1 MRRPGAVL
9 LVSCYELGRPP
20 QSVAWALGF
29 LTRAGFAPTVQ
40 DLAVESLD
48 VERVRRARFVAI
60 SVPMHT
66 ALRIGMQVARRVRA
80 INEACTICF
89 FGHYALL
96 HAELLLRPGAD
107 EPPLADEVLGG
118 EMEEKLVGLARG
130 SAFPTSSAPE
140 QPTAHATAAATPT
153 ALEPTTPHDTAAVA
167 RTPLAAAILE
177 RLDFATPSREALP
190 GLDRYAH
197 LVHDGGHALAGHV
210 ESSRGCLHH
219 CRHCPIPPV
228 YGGKLFVVPRATV
241 LEDVRNQVR
250 AGARH
255 ITFGDADFLNGPTH
269 SLRIAREMHAE
280 FPDLTFDFTAK
291 VEHVLRHR
299 DVVAELGELG
309 ALFMVSAVESLSDR
323 VLEILDKGHT
333 RADVF
338 EALSIL
344 RDAGIVMRPSL
355 LPFTPWSTYDDFR
368 DLLDFAE
375 RENLIEQIDPVQ
387 FTIRLLVPKGSLLA
401 THPEMEPHTG
411 AFDERHLTYA
421 WVHPDPQMDALQSE
435 LSRLVEEATSR
446 GEDSVETFYR
456 IRVAAGSAARAPR
469 RRHQRPPRLTESW
482 FC

>member
-29 LTRAGFAPTVQ
+29 LTRAGFAPAVQ

-48 VERVRRARFVAI
+48 TERVRQARFVAI

-66 ALRIGMQVARRVRA
+66 ALRIGMQVARRFRE

-89 FGHYALL
+89 FGHYAIL
-96 HAELLLRPGAD
+96 HAEMLLRPRAGGS
-107 EPPLADEVLGG
+107 PLADAVLGG
-118 EMEEKLVGLARG
+118 EMEEKLVELVREGAL
-130 SAFPTSSAPE
+130 STSSTPE
-140 QPTAHATAAATPT
+140 QPAARDATVAKPG
-153 ALEPTTPHDTAAVA
+153 ALVHTTPHDAAAVT
-167 RTPLAAAILE
+167 RTPPPAAILE

-190 GLDRYAH
+190 SLDRYAH
-197 LVHDGGHALAGHV
+197 LVHDTGHAVAGHV

-219 CRHCPIPPV
+219 CRHCPIAPI
-228 YGGKLFVVPRATV
+228 YAGRLFVVPRDTV

-255 ITFGDADFLNGPTH
+255 ITFGDADFLNGPAH

-291 VEHVLRHR
+291 VEHIRRHR
-299 DVVAELGELG
+299 DVVAELGQLG
-309 ALFMVSAVESLSDR
+309 ALFMVSAVESLNDR
-323 VLEILDKGHT
+323 VLAILDKGHT
-333 RADVF
+333 QADVY

-344 RDAGIVMRPSL
+344 RDAHIVMRPSL
-355 LPFTPWSTYDDFR
+355 LPFTPWSTFGDFIE
-368 DLLDFAE
+368 LLDFAE

-387 FTIRLLVPKGSLLA
+387 FTIRLLVPHGSVLA
-401 THPEMEPHTG
+401 DHPEMKPHRG
-411 AFDERHLTYA
+411 AFDEEHLSYK
-421 WVHPDPQMDALQSE
+421 WVHPDPRMDALQSQ

-446 GEDSVETFYR
+446 GEDPEVTFYR
-456 IRVAAGSAARAPR
+456 IRLAAASTAKAPR
-469 RRHQRPPRLTESW
+469 RRRQRPPRLTESW